1 MQAKDICVVGMLKL
15 RKVMRKFSVRIN
27 LAKNWKDKTRQDK
40 IQEFSYIVN
49 KSIGNRDNTVQFLC
63 VNEEERKRNN
73 NKHRANTIIV
83 IKTRFVNHLDRIYN
97 KNNK

>member
-1 MQAKDICVVGMLKL
+1 MCCWNVEITKGNEEIFGANKS
-15 RKVMRKFSVRIN
+15 RKQ
-27 LAKNWKDKTRQDK
+27 LERQDK